1 MPPFIFE
8 SAFSIRMTLVS
19 AFALEVT
26 QQIHS
31 LRASGVMS
39 SQSAKTFGAEI
50 IALRKSGGIV
60 CTTPFPVES
69 ALVVIQIFYNFSH
82 IFKTMPAIRLFTTKS
97 TSISISSQERSTHWV
112 IFQKLSMC
120 PAICVP
126 SQTSPYGR
134 RN

>member
-19 AFALEVT
+19 AFAPEVT

-82 IFKTMPAIRLFTTKS
+82 IFQNNAGYSLIHHGEYSHFYLLTEAVHSLGHFSKALNGSCDLGPIPNLTL
-97 TSISISSQERSTHWV
+97 RS
-112 IFQKLSMC
+112 
-120 PAICVP
+120 
-126 SQTSPYGR
+126 
-134 RN
+134 